1 MIVSLLNM
9 FSHAKLLSVFWI
21 FTFLPSTFLIAQS
34 TDAKSPAKLEP
45 GFTILADLA
54 GSPLLMEKEGDTPRP
69 LQKGEKIPAN
79 ATILTGTDGRVD
91 LAMSNG
97 ALIQVLDRSK
107 LIIGEFLQDPCNF
120 VVTEGTFFLTQ
131 EVEIDPQKN
140 PPHSTTDPT
149 TEGWTK
155 LSIEPAISKCQL
167 LLSEGTIVGSSKKP
181 RSGSKLEIVTPIGT
195 ADIMEVVTPNGAP
208 ENRGFTWRT
217 TITPTE
223 KPHEFRGVM
232 QISNGSIFFTKPDG
246 TGSVSIAS
254 DYSLQ
259 FSARVSPPRN
269 VVFYALSATPMS
281 RESIQTLLSMVSEVE
296 SKQIYFKLGQGPNES
311 LLASTNEAPAPELKE
326 AKSDSPEPKTDQ
338 SLESPPPATT
348 SNSEEK
354 LAIKEASEPSPE
366 PTSDSAVELQ
376 SVAEQTPAPQE
387 TATLPPT
394 ALPASDQAPESPSP
408 TSTPNN
414 EEKIAD
420 KEATE
425 DSPEPTSDSALEL
438 QSVAEQKPAPQELAN
453 PAPKP
458 EPTSLTD
465 DLNALSP
472 KAREIADL
480 GTKLYQDK
488 RFFDAVIIFRRAL
501 KVAPDNLFVIAHVAI
516 AKIQVGKITDARV
529 GLEKVLL
536 KKPKDLLVLTNLAIV
551 YSRLKAYDKAVAT
564 LKQILEIDPQSAIAH
579 HDMGVV
585 LGKTG
590 ELKES
595 EQYLLRS
602 IALDPNFAKAHL
614 NLASMYLQQTPPAL
628 DLARASYE
636 KAKSLGCAA
645 DSKIESRLHS
655 P

>member
-1 MIVSLLNM
+1 M

-21 FTFLPSTFLIAQS
+21 LTFLPCTFLIAQS
-34 TDAKSPAKLEP
+34 TDSKSPAKLEP

-69 LQKGEKIPAN
+69 LQKGEKIPTN
-79 ATILTGTDGRVD
+79 STILTGTDGRVD

-107 LIIGEFLQDPCNF
+107 LTIGEFLQDSCHF
-120 VVTEGTFFLTQ
+120 AVSEGTIFLTQ
-131 EVEIDPQKN
+131 EVQNDPNKT
-140 PPHSTTDPT
+140 PSAPFVDPT
-149 TEGWTK
+149 TEGWSK
-155 LSIEPAISKCQL
+155 LPTEPAISKCQL

-181 RSGSKLEIVTPIGT
+181 RLGSKLEIVTPIGT
-195 ADIMEVVTPNGAP
+195 ADIMEVVTSSEAP
-208 ENRGFTWRT
+208 DNRGSTWRT

-223 KPHEFRGVM
+223 KPHEFRGVI

-281 RESIQTLLSMVSEVE
+281 RESIQTLVSMVSEVE
-296 SKQIYFKLGQGPNES
+296 SKQIYFKHAHGPNEKLMVS
-311 LLASTNEAPAPELKE
+311 KKETGAPELKE
-326 AKSDSPEPKTDQ
+326 AESVLLESQTTDQ
-338 SLESPPPATT
+338 TSESPVPAATPI
-348 SNSEEK
+348 SEEK
-354 LAIKEASEPSPE
+354 LANKEVLQPLPE
-366 PTSDSAVELQ
+366 PTPDSAEVSK
-376 SVAEQTPAPQE
+376 SVAEQTPAPL
-387 TATLPPT
+387 TPT
-394 ALPASDQAPESPSP
+394 
-408 TSTPNN
+408 TR
-414 EEKIAD
+414 
-420 KEATE
+420 
-425 DSPEPTSDSALEL
+425 
-438 QSVAEQKPAPQELAN
+438 
-453 PAPKP
+453 APKP
-458 EPTSLTD
+458 EPTSLTE

-551 YSRLKAYDKAVAT
+551 YSRLKAYDKAIAT
-564 LKQILEIDPQSAIAH
+564 LKQILEIDPQNAIAH

-602 IALDPNFAKAHL
+602 IALDPNYAKAHL

>member
-21 FTFLPSTFLIAQS
+21 LTFLPCTFLIAQS

-79 ATILTGTDGRVD
+79 STILTGTDGRVD

-107 LIIGEFLQDPCNF
+107 LTIGEFLQDSCHF
-120 VVTEGTFFLTQ
+120 AVSEGTIFLTQ
-131 EVEIDPQKN
+131 EVQNDPNKT
-140 PPHSTTDPT
+140 PSAPFVDPT
-149 TEGWTK
+149 TEGWNK
-155 LSIEPAISKCQL
+155 LPTEPAISKCQL

-181 RSGSKLEIVTPIGT
+181 RPGSKLEIVTPIGT
-195 ADIMEVVTPNGAP
+195 ADIMEVVTPTEAP
-208 ENRGFTWRT
+208 DNRGSTWRT

-223 KPHEFRGVM
+223 KPQEFRGVI

-281 RESIQTLLSMVSEVE
+281 RESIQTLVSMVSEVE
-296 SKQIYFKLGQGPNES
+296 SKQIYFKHAHGPNEK
-311 LLASTNEAPAPELKE
+311 LLVSKKETGAPELKE
-326 AKSDSPEPKTDQ
+326 TESVLLESQATDQ
-338 SLESPPPATT
+338 TSESPVTAATPI
-348 SNSEEK
+348 NEEK
-354 LAIKEASEPSPE
+354 LADKDASQPLTD
-366 PTSDSAVELQ
+366 PTSDSAEVSK
-376 SVAEQTPAPQE
+376 SVAEQTPAP
-387 TATLPPT
+387 LPPT
-394 ALPASDQAPESPSP
+394 
-408 TSTPNN
+408 T
-414 EEKIAD
+414 
-420 KEATE
+420 
-425 DSPEPTSDSALEL
+425 
-438 QSVAEQKPAPQELAN
+438 

-458 EPTSLTD
+458 EPTSLTE

-472 KAREIADL
+472 QAREIADL
-480 GTKLYQDK
+480 GTKLYQEK

-551 YSRLKAYDKAVAT
+551 YSRLKAYDKAIAT
-564 LKQILEIDPQSAIAH
+564 LKQILEIDPQNAIAH

-602 IALDPNFAKAHL
+602 IALDPNYAKAHL

>member
-21 FTFLPSTFLIAQS
+21 LTFLPCTFLIAQS

-79 ATILTGTDGRVD
+79 STILTGTDGRVD

-107 LIIGEFLQDPCNF
+107 LTIGEFLQDSCHF
-120 VVTEGTFFLTQ
+120 AVSEGTIFLTQ
-131 EVEIDPQKN
+131 EVQNDPNKT
-140 PPHSTTDPT
+140 PSAPFVDPT
-149 TEGWTK
+149 TEGWNK
-155 LSIEPAISKCQL
+155 LPTEPAISKCQL

-181 RSGSKLEIVTPIGT
+181 RPGSKLEIVTPIGT
-195 ADIMEVVTPNGAP
+195 ADIMEVVTPSEAP
-208 ENRGFTWRT
+208 DNRGSTWRT

-223 KPHEFRGVM
+223 KPQEFRGVI

-281 RESIQTLLSMVSEVE
+281 RESIQTLVSMVSEVE
-296 SKQIYFKLGQGPNES
+296 SKQIYFKHAHGPNEK
-311 LLASTNEAPAPELKE
+311 LLVSKKETGAPELKE
-326 AKSDSPEPKTDQ
+326 TESVLLESQATDQ
-338 SLESPPPATT
+338 TSESPVTAATPI
-348 SNSEEK
+348 NEEK
-354 LAIKEASEPSPE
+354 LADKDALQPLTD
-366 PTSDSAVELQ
+366 PTSDSAEVSK
-376 SVAEQTPAPQE
+376 SVAEQTPAP
-387 TATLPPT
+387 LPPT
-394 ALPASDQAPESPSP
+394 
-408 TSTPNN
+408 T
-414 EEKIAD
+414 
-420 KEATE
+420 
-425 DSPEPTSDSALEL
+425 
-438 QSVAEQKPAPQELAN
+438 

-458 EPTSLTD
+458 EPTSLTE

-472 KAREIADL
+472 QAREIADL

-501 KVAPDNLFVIAHVAI
+501 KVAPENLFVIAHVAI

-551 YSRLKAYDKAVAT
+551 YSRLKAYDKAIAT

-602 IALDPNFAKAHL
+602 IALDPNYAKAHL

>member
-1 MIVSLLNM
+1 VIVSLLNM

-21 FTFLPSTFLIAQS
+21 LTFLPCTFLIAQS

-107 LIIGEFLQDPCNF
+107 LTIGEFLQDSCHF
-120 VVTEGTFFLTQ
+120 AVSEGTIFLTQ
-131 EVEIDPQKN
+131 EVQNDPNKT
-140 PPHSTTDPT
+140 PSAPFVDPT
-149 TEGWTK
+149 TEGWNK
-155 LSIEPAISKCQL
+155 LPTEPAISKCQL

-181 RSGSKLEIVTPIGT
+181 RPGSKLEIVTPIGT
-195 ADIMEVVTPNGAP
+195 ADIMEVVTPTEAP
-208 ENRGFTWRT
+208 DNRGSTWRT

-223 KPHEFRGVM
+223 KPQEFRGVI

-281 RESIQTLLSMVSEVE
+281 RESIQTLVSMVSEVE
-296 SKQIYFKLGQGPNES
+296 SKQIYFKHAHGPNEK
-311 LLASTNEAPAPELKE
+311 LLVSKKETGAPELKE
-326 AKSDSPEPKTDQ
+326 TESVLLESQATDQ
-338 SLESPPPATT
+338 TSESPVTAATPI
-348 SNSEEK
+348 NEEK
-354 LAIKEASEPSPE
+354 LADKDASQPLTD
-366 PTSDSAVELQ
+366 PTSDSAEVSK
-376 SVAEQTPAPQE
+376 SVAEQTPAP
-387 TATLPPT
+387 LPPT
-394 ALPASDQAPESPSP
+394 TQ
-408 TSTPNN
+408 
-414 EEKIAD
+414 
-420 KEATE
+420 
-425 DSPEPTSDSALEL
+425 
-438 QSVAEQKPAPQELAN
+438 
-453 PAPKP
+453 APKP
-458 EPTSLTD
+458 EPTSLTE

-472 KAREIADL
+472 QAREIADL

-536 KKPKDLLVLTNLAIV
+536 KKPKDLLVLTNLTIV
-551 YSRLKAYDKAVAT
+551 YSRLKAYDKAIAT

-590 ELKES
+590 ALKES

-602 IALDPNFAKAHL
+602 IALDPNYAKAHL

>member
-21 FTFLPSTFLIAQS
+21 LTFLPCTFLIAQS
-34 TDAKSPAKLEP
+34 TDSKSSAKLEP

-79 ATILTGTDGRVD
+79 STILTGTDGRVD

-107 LIIGEFLQDPCNF
+107 LTIGEFLQDSCHF
-120 VVTEGTFFLTQ
+120 AVSEGTIFLTQ
-131 EVEIDPQKN
+131 EVQNDPNKT
-140 PPHSTTDPT
+140 PSAPFVDPT
-149 TEGWTK
+149 TEGWNK
-155 LSIEPAISKCQL
+155 LPTEPAISKCQL

-195 ADIMEVVTPNGAP
+195 ADIMEVVTPSEAP
-208 ENRGFTWRT
+208 DNRGSTWRT

-223 KPHEFRGVM
+223 KPQEFRGVI

-281 RESIQTLLSMVSEVE
+281 RESIQTLVSMVSEVE
-296 SKQIYFKLGQGPNES
+296 SKQIYFKHAHGPNEK
-311 LLASTNEAPAPELKE
+311 LLVSKKETGAPELKE
-326 AKSDSPEPKTDQ
+326 TESVLLESQATDQ
-338 SLESPPPATT
+338 TSESPVTAATPI
-348 SNSEEK
+348 NEEK
-354 LAIKEASEPSPE
+354 LADKDALQPLTD
-366 PTSDSAVELQ
+366 PTSDSAEVSK
-376 SVAEQTPAPQE
+376 SVAEQTPAP
-387 TATLPPT
+387 LPPT
-394 ALPASDQAPESPSP
+394 TQ
-408 TSTPNN
+408 
-414 EEKIAD
+414 
-420 KEATE
+420 
-425 DSPEPTSDSALEL
+425 
-438 QSVAEQKPAPQELAN
+438 
-453 PAPKP
+453 APKP
-458 EPTSLTD
+458 EPTSLTE

-472 KAREIADL
+472 QAREIADL

-602 IALDPNFAKAHL
+602 IALDPNYAKAHL

>member
-21 FTFLPSTFLIAQS
+21 LTFLPCTFLIAQS

-79 ATILTGTDGRVD
+79 STILTGTDGRVD

-107 LIIGEFLQDPCNF
+107 LTIGEFLQDSCHF
-120 VVTEGTFFLTQ
+120 AVSEGTIFLTQ
-131 EVEIDPQKN
+131 EVQNDPNKT
-140 PPHSTTDPT
+140 PSAPFVDPT
-149 TEGWTK
+149 TEGWNK
-155 LSIEPAISKCQL
+155 LPTEPAISKCQL

-181 RSGSKLEIVTPIGT
+181 RPGSKLEIVTPIGT
-195 ADIMEVVTPNGAP
+195 ADIMEVVTPSEAP
-208 ENRGFTWRT
+208 DNRGSTWRT

-223 KPHEFRGVM
+223 KPQEFRGVI

-281 RESIQTLLSMVSEVE
+281 RESIQTLVSMVSEVE
-296 SKQIYFKLGQGPNES
+296 SKQIYFKHAHGPNEK
-311 LLASTNEAPAPELKE
+311 LLVSKKETGAPELKE
-326 AKSDSPEPKTDQ
+326 TESVLLESQATDQ
-338 SLESPPPATT
+338 TSESPVTAATPI
-348 SNSEEK
+348 NEEK
-354 LAIKEASEPSPE
+354 LADKDALQPVPE
-366 PTSDSAVELQ
+366 PTSDSAEVSK
-376 SVAEQTPAPQE
+376 SVAEQTPAP
-387 TATLPPT
+387 LPPT
-394 ALPASDQAPESPSP
+394 
-408 TSTPNN
+408 T
-414 EEKIAD
+414 
-420 KEATE
+420 
-425 DSPEPTSDSALEL
+425 
-438 QSVAEQKPAPQELAN
+438 

-458 EPTSLTD
+458 EPTSLTE

-472 KAREIADL
+472 QAREIADL

-551 YSRLKAYDKAVAT
+551 YSRLKAYDKAIAT

-602 IALDPNFAKAHL
+602 IALDPNYAKAHL

>member
-21 FTFLPSTFLIAQS
+21 LTFLPCTFLIAQS

-79 ATILTGTDGRVD
+79 STILTGTDGRVD

-107 LIIGEFLQDPCNF
+107 LTIGEFLQDSCHF
-120 VVTEGTFFLTQ
+120 AVSEGTIFLTQ
-131 EVEIDPQKN
+131 EVQNDPNKT
-140 PPHSTTDPT
+140 PSAPFVDPT
-149 TEGWTK
+149 TEGWNK
-155 LSIEPAISKCQL
+155 LPTEPAISKCQL

-181 RSGSKLEIVTPIGT
+181 RPGSKLEIVTPIGT
-195 ADIMEVVTPNGAP
+195 ADIMEVVTPSEAP
-208 ENRGFTWRT
+208 DNRGSTWRT

-223 KPHEFRGVM
+223 KPQEFRGVI

-281 RESIQTLLSMVSEVE
+281 RESIQTLVSMVSEVE
-296 SKQIYFKLGQGPNES
+296 SKQIYFKHAHGPNEK
-311 LLASTNEAPAPELKE
+311 LLVSKKETGAPELKE
-326 AKSDSPEPKTDQ
+326 TESVLLESQATDQ
-338 SLESPPPATT
+338 TSESPVTAATPI
-348 SNSEEK
+348 NEEK
-354 LAIKEASEPSPE
+354 LADKDASQPLTD
-366 PTSDSAVELQ
+366 PTSDSAEVSK
-376 SVAEQTPAPQE
+376 SVAEQTPAP
-387 TATLPPT
+387 LPPT
-394 ALPASDQAPESPSP
+394 
-408 TSTPNN
+408 T
-414 EEKIAD
+414 
-420 KEATE
+420 
-425 DSPEPTSDSALEL
+425 
-438 QSVAEQKPAPQELAN
+438 

-458 EPTSLTD
+458 EPTSLTE

-472 KAREIADL
+472 QAREIADL

-551 YSRLKAYDKAVAT
+551 YSRLKAYDKAIAT

-602 IALDPNFAKAHL
+602 IALDPNYAKAHL

>member
-1 MIVSLLNM
+1 VIVSLLNM

-21 FTFLPSTFLIAQS
+21 LTFLPCTFLIAQS

-79 ATILTGTDGRVD
+79 STILTGTDGRVD

-107 LIIGEFLQDPCNF
+107 LTIGEFLQDSCHF
-120 VVTEGTFFLTQ
+120 AVSEGTIFLTQ
-131 EVEIDPQKN
+131 EVQNDPNKT
-140 PPHSTTDPT
+140 PSAPFVDPT
-149 TEGWTK
+149 TEGWNK
-155 LSIEPAISKCQL
+155 LPTEPAISKCQL

-181 RSGSKLEIVTPIGT
+181 RPGSKLEIVTPIGT
-195 ADIMEVVTPNGAP
+195 ADIMEVVTPSEAP
-208 ENRGFTWRT
+208 DNRGSTWRT

-223 KPHEFRGVM
+223 KPQEFRGVI

-281 RESIQTLLSMVSEVE
+281 RESIQTLVSMVSEVE
-296 SKQIYFKLGQGPNES
+296 SKQIYFKHAHGPNEK
-311 LLASTNEAPAPELKE
+311 LLVSKKETGAPELKE
-326 AKSDSPEPKTDQ
+326 TESVLLESQATDQ
-338 SLESPPPATT
+338 TSESPVTAATPI
-348 SNSEEK
+348 NEEN
-354 LAIKEASEPSPE
+354 LADKDALQPVPE
-366 PTSDSAVELQ
+366 PTSDSTEVSK
-376 SVAEQTPAPQE
+376 SVAEQTPAP
-387 TATLPPT
+387 LPPT
-394 ALPASDQAPESPSP
+394 
-408 TSTPNN
+408 T
-414 EEKIAD
+414 
-420 KEATE
+420 
-425 DSPEPTSDSALEL
+425 
-438 QSVAEQKPAPQELAN
+438 

-458 EPTSLTD
+458 EPTSLTE

-472 KAREIADL
+472 QAREIADL

-602 IALDPNFAKAHL
+602 IALDPNYAKAHL
-614 NLASMYLQQTPPAL
+614 NLASMYLQQTPSAL

>member
-21 FTFLPSTFLIAQS
+21 LTFLPCTFLIAQS

-79 ATILTGTDGRVD
+79 STILTGTDGRVD

-107 LIIGEFLQDPCNF
+107 LTIGEFLQDSCHF
-120 VVTEGTFFLTQ
+120 AVSEGTIFLTQ
-131 EVEIDPQKN
+131 EVQNDPNKT
-140 PPHSTTDPT
+140 PSAPFVDPT
-149 TEGWTK
+149 TEGWNK
-155 LSIEPAISKCQL
+155 LPTEPAISKCQL

-181 RSGSKLEIVTPIGT
+181 RPGSKLEIVTPIGT
-195 ADIMEVVTPNGAP
+195 ADIMEVVTPTEAP
-208 ENRGFTWRT
+208 DNRGSTWRT

-223 KPHEFRGVM
+223 KPQEFRGVI

-281 RESIQTLLSMVSEVE
+281 RESIQTLVSMVSEVE
-296 SKQIYFKLGQGPNES
+296 SKQIYFKHAHGPNEK
-311 LLASTNEAPAPELKE
+311 LLVSKKETGAPELKE
-326 AKSDSPEPKTDQ
+326 TESVLLESQATDQ
-338 SLESPPPATT
+338 TSESPVTAATPI
-348 SNSEEK
+348 NEEK
-354 LAIKEASEPSPE
+354 LADKDASQPLTD
-366 PTSDSAVELQ
+366 PTSDSAEVSK
-376 SVAEQTPAPQE
+376 SVAEQTPAP
-387 TATLPPT
+387 LPPT
-394 ALPASDQAPESPSP
+394 TQ
-408 TSTPNN
+408 
-414 EEKIAD
+414 
-420 KEATE
+420 
-425 DSPEPTSDSALEL
+425 
-438 QSVAEQKPAPQELAN
+438 
-453 PAPKP
+453 APKP
-458 EPTSLTD
+458 EPTSLTE

-472 KAREIADL
+472 QAREIADL

-551 YSRLKAYDKAVAT
+551 YSRLKAYDKAIAT
-564 LKQILEIDPQSAIAH
+564 LKQILEIDPQNAIAH

-602 IALDPNFAKAHL
+602 IALDPNYAKAHL

>member
-1 MIVSLLNM
+1 M

-21 FTFLPSTFLIAQS
+21 LTFLPCTFLIAQS
-34 TDAKSPAKLEP
+34 TDSKSPAKLEP

-79 ATILTGTDGRVD
+79 STILTGTDGRVD

-107 LIIGEFLQDPCNF
+107 LTIGEFLQDSCHF
-120 VVTEGTFFLTQ
+120 AVSEGTIFLTQ
-131 EVEIDPQKN
+131 EVQNDPNKT
-140 PPHSTTDPT
+140 PSAPFVDPT
-149 TEGWTK
+149 TEGWNK
-155 LSIEPAISKCQL
+155 LPTEPAISKCQL

-181 RSGSKLEIVTPIGT
+181 RLGSKLEIVTPIGT
-195 ADIMEVVTPNGAP
+195 ADIMEVVTSSEAP
-208 ENRGFTWRT
+208 DNRGSTWRT

-223 KPHEFRGVM
+223 KPHEFRGVI

-281 RESIQTLLSMVSEVE
+281 RESIQTLVSMVSEVE
-296 SKQIYFKLGQGPNES
+296 SKQIYFKHAHGPNEKLMVS
-311 LLASTNEAPAPELKE
+311 KKEPGAPELKE
-326 AKSDSPEPKTDQ
+326 AESVLLESQTTDQ
-338 SLESPPPATT
+338 ASESPVPAATPI
-348 SNSEEK
+348 NEEK
-354 LAIKEASEPSPE
+354 LANKDALQPVPE
-366 PTSDSAVELQ
+366 PTSDSAEVSK
-376 SVAEQTPAPQE
+376 SVAEQTPAP
-387 TATLPPT
+387 LPPT
-394 ALPASDQAPESPSP
+394 TQ
-408 TSTPNN
+408 
-414 EEKIAD
+414 
-420 KEATE
+420 
-425 DSPEPTSDSALEL
+425 
-438 QSVAEQKPAPQELAN
+438 
-453 PAPKP
+453 APKP
-458 EPTSLTD
+458 EPTSLTE

-501 KVAPDNLFVIAHVAI
+501 KIAPDNLFVIAHVAI

-551 YSRLKAYDKAVAT
+551 YSRLKAYDKAIAT
-564 LKQILEIDPQSAIAH
+564 LKQILEIDPQNAIAH

-602 IALDPNFAKAHL
+602 IALDPNYAKAHL

>member
-21 FTFLPSTFLIAQS
+21 LTFLPCTFLIAQS

-79 ATILTGTDGRVD
+79 STILTGTDGRVD

-107 LIIGEFLQDPCNF
+107 LTIGEFLQDSCHF
-120 VVTEGTFFLTQ
+120 AVSEGTIFLTQ
-131 EVEIDPQKN
+131 EVQNDPNKT
-140 PPHSTTDPT
+140 PSAPFVDPT
-149 TEGWTK
+149 TEGWNK
-155 LSIEPAISKCQL
+155 LPTEPAISKCQL

-181 RSGSKLEIVTPIGT
+181 RPGSKLEIVTPIGT
-195 ADIMEVVTPNGAP
+195 ADIMEVVTPSEAP
-208 ENRGFTWRT
+208 DNRGSTWRT

-223 KPHEFRGVM
+223 KPQEFRGVI

-281 RESIQTLLSMVSEVE
+281 RESIQTLVSMVSEVE
-296 SKQIYFKLGQGPNES
+296 SKQIYFKHAHGPNEK
-311 LLASTNEAPAPELKE
+311 LLVSKKETGAPELKE
-326 AKSDSPEPKTDQ
+326 TESVLLESQATDQ
-338 SLESPPPATT
+338 TSESPATAAT
-348 SNSEEK
+348 PINEEK
-354 LAIKEASEPSPE
+354 LADKDALQPLTD
-366 PTSDSAVELQ
+366 PTSDSAEVSK
-376 SVAEQTPAPQE
+376 SVAEQTPAP
-387 TATLPPT
+387 LPPT
-394 ALPASDQAPESPSP
+394 TQ
-408 TSTPNN
+408 
-414 EEKIAD
+414 
-420 KEATE
+420 
-425 DSPEPTSDSALEL
+425 
-438 QSVAEQKPAPQELAN
+438 
-453 PAPKP
+453 APKP
-458 EPTSLTD
+458 EPTSLTE

-472 KAREIADL
+472 QAREIADL

-551 YSRLKAYDKAVAT
+551 YSRLKAYDKAIAT
-564 LKQILEIDPQSAIAH
+564 LKQILEIDPQNAIAH

-602 IALDPNFAKAHL
+602 IALDPNYAKAHL

>member
-1 MIVSLLNM
+1 M

-21 FTFLPSTFLIAQS
+21 LTFLPCTFLIAQS

-79 ATILTGTDGRVD
+79 STILTGTDGRVD

-107 LIIGEFLQDPCNF
+107 LTIGEFLQDSCHF
-120 VVTEGTFFLTQ
+120 AVSEGTIFLTQ
-131 EVEIDPQKN
+131 EVQNDPNKT
-140 PPHSTTDPT
+140 PSAPFVDPT
-149 TEGWTK
+149 TEGWNK
-155 LSIEPAISKCQL
+155 LPTEPAISKCQL

-181 RSGSKLEIVTPIGT
+181 RPGSKLEIVTPIGT
-195 ADIMEVVTPNGAP
+195 ADIMEVVTPTEAP
-208 ENRGFTWRT
+208 DNRGSTWRT

-223 KPHEFRGVM
+223 KPQEFRGVI

-281 RESIQTLLSMVSEVE
+281 RESIQTLVSMVSEVE
-296 SKQIYFKLGQGPNES
+296 SKQIYFKHAHGPNEK
-311 LLASTNEAPAPELKE
+311 LLVSKKETGAPELKE
-326 AKSDSPEPKTDQ
+326 TESVLLESQATDQ
-338 SLESPPPATT
+338 TSESPATAAT
-348 SNSEEK
+348 PINEEK
-354 LAIKEASEPSPE
+354 LADKDALQPLTD
-366 PTSDSAVELQ
+366 PTSDSAEVSK
-376 SVAEQTPAPQE
+376 SVAEQTPAP
-387 TATLPPT
+387 LPPT
-394 ALPASDQAPESPSP
+394 TQ
-408 TSTPNN
+408 
-414 EEKIAD
+414 
-420 KEATE
+420 
-425 DSPEPTSDSALEL
+425 
-438 QSVAEQKPAPQELAN
+438 
-453 PAPKP
+453 APKP
-458 EPTSLTD
+458 EPTSLTE

-472 KAREIADL
+472 QAREIADL
-480 GTKLYQDK
+480 GTKLYQEK

-551 YSRLKAYDKAVAT
+551 YSRLKAYDKAIAT
-564 LKQILEIDPQSAIAH
+564 LKQILEIDPQNAIAH

-602 IALDPNFAKAHL
+602 IALDPNYAKAHL

>member
-21 FTFLPSTFLIAQS
+21 LTFLPCTFLIAQS
-34 TDAKSPAKLEP
+34 TDSKSPAKLEP

-69 LQKGEKIPAN
+69 LQKGEKIPTN
-79 ATILTGTDGRVD
+79 STILTGTDGRVD

-107 LIIGEFLQDPCNF
+107 LTIGEFLQDSCHF
-120 VVTEGTFFLTQ
+120 AVSEGTIFLTQ
-131 EVEIDPQKN
+131 EVQNDPNKT
-140 PPHSTTDPT
+140 PSAPFVDPT
-149 TEGWTK
+149 TEGWNK
-155 LSIEPAISKCQL
+155 LPTEPAISKCQL

-181 RSGSKLEIVTPIGT
+181 RLGSKLEIVTPIGT
-195 ADIMEVVTPNGAP
+195 ADIMEVVTSSEAP
-208 ENRGFTWRT
+208 DNRGSTWRT

-223 KPHEFRGVM
+223 KPQEFRGVI

-281 RESIQTLLSMVSEVE
+281 RESIQTLVSMVSEVE
-296 SKQIYFKLGQGPNES
+296 SKQIYFKHAHGPNEK
-311 LLASTNEAPAPELKE
+311 LLVSKKETGAPELKE
-326 AKSDSPEPKTDQ
+326 AESVLLESQTTDQ
-338 SLESPPPATT
+338 TSESPVPAATPI
-348 SNSEEK
+348 NEEK
-354 LAIKEASEPSPE
+354 LADKEVLQPLPE
-366 PTSDSAVELQ
+366 PTPDSAEVSK
-376 SVAEQTPAPQE
+376 SVAEQTPAPL
-387 TATLPPT
+387 TPT
-394 ALPASDQAPESPSP
+394 
-408 TSTPNN
+408 TR
-414 EEKIAD
+414 
-420 KEATE
+420 
-425 DSPEPTSDSALEL
+425 
-438 QSVAEQKPAPQELAN
+438 
-453 PAPKP
+453 APKP
-458 EPTSLTD
+458 EPTSLTE

-551 YSRLKAYDKAVAT
+551 YSRLKAYDKAIAT
-564 LKQILEIDPQSAIAH
+564 LKQILEIDPQNAIAH

-590 ELKES
+590 ELKDS

-602 IALDPNFAKAHL
+602 IALDPNYAKAHL

>member
-21 FTFLPSTFLIAQS
+21 LTFLPCTFLIAQS

-79 ATILTGTDGRVD
+79 STILTGTDGRVD

-107 LIIGEFLQDPCNF
+107 LTIGEFLQDSCHF
-120 VVTEGTFFLTQ
+120 AVSEGTIFLTQ
-131 EVEIDPQKN
+131 EVQNDPNKT
-140 PPHSTTDPT
+140 PSAPFVDPT
-149 TEGWTK
+149 TEGWNK
-155 LSIEPAISKCQL
+155 LPTEPAISKCQL

-181 RSGSKLEIVTPIGT
+181 RPGSKLEIVTPIGT
-195 ADIMEVVTPNGAP
+195 ADIMEVVTPTEAP
-208 ENRGFTWRT
+208 DNRGSTWRT

-223 KPHEFRGVM
+223 KPQEFRGVI

-281 RESIQTLLSMVSEVE
+281 RESIQTLVSMVSEVE
-296 SKQIYFKLGQGPNES
+296 SKQIYFKHAHGPNEK
-311 LLASTNEAPAPELKE
+311 LLVSKKETGAPELKE
-326 AKSDSPEPKTDQ
+326 TESVLLESQATDQ
-338 SLESPPPATT
+338 TSESPVTAATPI
-348 SNSEEK
+348 NEEK
-354 LAIKEASEPSPE
+354 LADKDASQPLTD
-366 PTSDSAVELQ
+366 PTSDSAEVSK
-376 SVAEQTPAPQE
+376 SVAEQTPAP
-387 TATLPPT
+387 LPPT
-394 ALPASDQAPESPSP
+394 TQ
-408 TSTPNN
+408 
-414 EEKIAD
+414 
-420 KEATE
+420 
-425 DSPEPTSDSALEL
+425 
-438 QSVAEQKPAPQELAN
+438 
-453 PAPKP
+453 APKP
-458 EPTSLTD
+458 EPTSLTE

-472 KAREIADL
+472 QAREIADL

-551 YSRLKAYDKAVAT
+551 YSRLKAYDKAIAT

-590 ELKES
+590 ALKES

-602 IALDPNFAKAHL
+602 IALDPNYAKAHL

>member
-21 FTFLPSTFLIAQS
+21 LTFLPCTFLIAQS

-79 ATILTGTDGRVD
+79 STILTGTDGRVD

-107 LIIGEFLQDPCNF
+107 LTIGEFLQDSCHF
-120 VVTEGTFFLTQ
+120 AVSEGTIFLTQ
-131 EVEIDPQKN
+131 EVQNDPNKT
-140 PPHSTTDPT
+140 PSAPFVDPT
-149 TEGWTK
+149 TEGWNK
-155 LSIEPAISKCQL
+155 LPTEPAISKCQL

-181 RSGSKLEIVTPIGT
+181 RPGSKLEIVTPIGT
-195 ADIMEVVTPNGAP
+195 ADIMEVVTSSEAP
-208 ENRGFTWRT
+208 DNRGSTWRT

-223 KPHEFRGVM
+223 KPQEFRGVI

-281 RESIQTLLSMVSEVE
+281 RESIQTLVSMVSEVE
-296 SKQIYFKLGQGPNES
+296 SKQIYFKHAHGPNEK
-311 LLASTNEAPAPELKE
+311 LLVSKKETGAPELKE
-326 AKSDSPEPKTDQ
+326 TESVLLESQATDQ
-338 SLESPPPATT
+338 TSESPATAAT
-348 SNSEEK
+348 PINEEK
-354 LAIKEASEPSPE
+354 LADKDALQPLTD
-366 PTSDSAVELQ
+366 PTSDSAEVSK
-376 SVAEQTPAPQE
+376 SVAEQTPAP
-387 TATLPPT
+387 LPPT
-394 ALPASDQAPESPSP
+394 TQ
-408 TSTPNN
+408 
-414 EEKIAD
+414 
-420 KEATE
+420 
-425 DSPEPTSDSALEL
+425 
-438 QSVAEQKPAPQELAN
+438 
-453 PAPKP
+453 APKP
-458 EPTSLTD
+458 EPTSLTE

-472 KAREIADL
+472 QAREIADL

-551 YSRLKAYDKAVAT
+551 YSRLKAYDKAIAT
-564 LKQILEIDPQSAIAH
+564 LKQILEIDPQNAIAH

-602 IALDPNFAKAHL
+602 IALDPNYAKAHL

>member
-21 FTFLPSTFLIAQS
+21 LTFLPCTFLIAQS

-79 ATILTGTDGRVD
+79 STILTGTDGRVD

-107 LIIGEFLQDPCNF
+107 LTIGEFLQDSCHF
-120 VVTEGTFFLTQ
+120 AVSEGTIFLTQ
-131 EVEIDPQKN
+131 EVQNDPNKT
-140 PPHSTTDPT
+140 PSAPFVDPT
-149 TEGWTK
+149 TEGWNK
-155 LSIEPAISKCQL
+155 LPTEPAISKCQL

-195 ADIMEVVTPNGAP
+195 ADIMEVVTPSEAP
-208 ENRGFTWRT
+208 DNRGSTWRT

-223 KPHEFRGVM
+223 KPQEFRGVI

-281 RESIQTLLSMVSEVE
+281 RESIQTLVSMVSEVE
-296 SKQIYFKLGQGPNES
+296 SKQIYFKHAHGPNEK
-311 LLASTNEAPAPELKE
+311 LLVSKKETGAPELKE
-326 AKSDSPEPKTDQ
+326 TESVLLESQATDQ
-338 SLESPPPATT
+338 TSESPAPAATP
-348 SNSEEK
+348 NNEEK
-354 LAIKEASEPSPE
+354 LADKDASQPLTD
-366 PTSDSAVELQ
+366 PTSDSAEVSK
-376 SVAEQTPAPQE
+376 SVAEQTPAP
-387 TATLPPT
+387 LPPT
-394 ALPASDQAPESPSP
+394 
-408 TSTPNN
+408 T
-414 EEKIAD
+414 
-420 KEATE
+420 
-425 DSPEPTSDSALEL
+425 
-438 QSVAEQKPAPQELAN
+438 

-458 EPTSLTD
+458 EPTSLTE

-472 KAREIADL
+472 QAREIADL

-551 YSRLKAYDKAVAT
+551 YSRLKAYDKAIAT

-602 IALDPNFAKAHL
+602 IALDPNYAKAHL

>member
-1 MIVSLLNM
+1 M
-9 FSHAKLLSVFWI
+9 FSHVKFLSFFCVFA
-21 FTFLPSTFLIAQS
+21 FLPCTSLIAQS

-45 GFTILADLA
+45 GFTILADLT
-54 GSPLLMEKEGDTPRP
+54 GSPLLIEKEGDTPRP

-97 ALIQVLDRSK
+97 ALIQVLDHSK

-131 EVEIDPQKN
+131 EAEIDPQKT

-149 TEGWTK
+149 TEGWNK
-155 LSIEPAISKCQL
+155 LSIEPTISKCQL

-195 ADIMEVVTPNGAP
+195 ADIMEVVTPHGAP
-208 ENRGFTWRT
+208 ENRGSTWRT

-223 KPHEFRGVM
+223 KPHEFRGVI
-232 QISNGSIFFTKPDG
+232 QITNGSIFFTKPDG

-296 SKQIYFKLGQGPNES
+296 SKQIYFKLGHGPAES

-338 SLESPPPATT
+338 ASESPPPATK
-348 SNSEEK
+348 SINEEK
-354 LAIKEASEPSPE
+354 IADKDAPKPEPEPTSDSAVEPNPVAEQTPTPQETAALAASPLPTSDQASEPSSPASPPINEEKIADKDAPEPSPE
-366 PTSDSAVELQ
+366 PTSDSAVEPN
-376 SVAEQTPAPQE
+376 SVAEQTP
-387 TATLPPT
+387 T
-394 ALPASDQAPESPSP
+394 PE
-408 TSTPNN
+408 
-414 EEKIAD
+414 
-420 KEATE
+420 
-425 DSPEPTSDSALEL
+425 
-438 QSVAEQKPAPQELAN
+438 ELAT

-458 EPTSLTD
+458 EPTSLTE

-472 KAREIADL
+472 QAREIADL
-480 GTKLYQDK
+480 GTKLYNDK

-516 AKIQVGKITDARV
+516 AKIQVGKISDARM

-536 KKPKDLLVLTNLAIV
+536 KKPNDLLVLTNLAIV
-551 YSRLKAYDKAVAT
+551 YARLKAFDKAIAT
-564 LKQILEIDPQSAIAH
+564 LNHILEIDPQNAIAH
-579 HDMGVV
+579 HDMGVA
-585 LGKTG
+585 LGKTVK
-590 ELKES
+590 LKES
-595 EQYLLRS
+595 EDYLFRS

-614 NLASMYLQQTPPAL
+614 TLASLYLQQSPPAI

-636 KAKSLGCAA
+636 KAKSLGAPT
-645 DSKIESRLHS
+645 DSKIDSQLKS

>member
-21 FTFLPSTFLIAQS
+21 LTFLPCTFLIAQS

-79 ATILTGTDGRVD
+79 STILTGTDGRVD

-107 LIIGEFLQDPCNF
+107 LTIGEFLQDSCHF
-120 VVTEGTFFLTQ
+120 AVSEGTIFLTQ
-131 EVEIDPQKN
+131 EVQNDPNKT
-140 PPHSTTDPT
+140 PSAPFVDPT
-149 TEGWTK
+149 TEGWNK
-155 LSIEPAISKCQL
+155 LPTEPAISKCQL

-195 ADIMEVVTPNGAP
+195 ADIMEVVTPSEAP
-208 ENRGFTWRT
+208 DNRGSTWRT

-223 KPHEFRGVM
+223 KPQEFRGVI

-281 RESIQTLLSMVSEVE
+281 RESIQTLVSMVSEVE
-296 SKQIYFKLGQGPNES
+296 SKQIYFKHAHGPNEK
-311 LLASTNEAPAPELKE
+311 LLVSKKETGAPELKE
-326 AKSDSPEPKTDQ
+326 TESVLLESQATDQ
-338 SLESPPPATT
+338 TSESPATAAT
-348 SNSEEK
+348 PINEEK
-354 LAIKEASEPSPE
+354 LADKDALQPLTD
-366 PTSDSAVELQ
+366 PTSDSAEVSK
-376 SVAEQTPAPQE
+376 SVAEQTPAP
-387 TATLPPT
+387 LPPT
-394 ALPASDQAPESPSP
+394 TQ
-408 TSTPNN
+408 
-414 EEKIAD
+414 
-420 KEATE
+420 
-425 DSPEPTSDSALEL
+425 
-438 QSVAEQKPAPQELAN
+438 
-453 PAPKP
+453 APKP
-458 EPTSLTD
+458 EPTSLTE

-472 KAREIADL
+472 QAREIADL

-551 YSRLKAYDKAVAT
+551 YSRLKAYDKAIAT

-602 IALDPNFAKAHL
+602 IALDPNYAKAHL